1 MNINQDTS
9 GVKCVF
15 GSVADLQLKWRSD
28 MPAVQVIQHT
38 DSEYLGRIEDH
49 PEGRG
54 ISFYSVRPRVALG
67 WLRENT
73 DEISEL
79 KLLSGKPCG
88 SEGFKNLP
96 VLSEEI

>member
-1 MNINQDTS
+1 
-9 GVKCVF
+9 
-15 GSVADLQLKWRSD
+15 

-49 PEGRG
+49 LEVRG
-54 ISFYSVRPRVALG
+54 ISFNYVRPRMAFG
-67 WLRENT
+67 WFREIT

-79 KLLSGKPCG
+79 NLLSGKPCG